1 MKSGV
6 SETVRY
12 GSLQLLKLLNETE
25 RKYLINWKLPS
36 ALIGRSSERSSSLL
50 GRDRALRVSTALE
63 TLERD

>member
-1 MKSGV
+1 M
-6 SETVRY
+6 RY

-50 GRDRALRVSTALE
+50 ARDRALRVSR
-63 TLERD
+63 TLEGV